1 MGIPYFRSIAN
12 FYNFF
17 NHLLIFTMRL
27 KIPYLL
33 LALFPIVTSAASI
46 PTQNGNEIEET
57 IKSES
62 MPIVKGKPNANN
74 AKSTNVSTSVTNPLE
89 AKKDTVN
96 ATDKDASLKNVDRFN
111 RMKRMKIREDS
122 NCSDG
127 PFGESFKCKAK
138 GVKRVLR
145 QTFYEWLQE
154 NVGVKTVA

>member
-96 ATDKDASLKNVDRFN
+96 ATDKDASLKNV
-111 RMKRMKIREDS
+111 KTEIREDS
-122 NCSDG
+122 GCSDG
-127 PFGESFKCKAK
+127 PFEESIKCYAK
-138 GVKRVLR
+138 GVKR
-145 QTFYEWLQE
+145 WLEE
-154 NVGVKTVA
+154 NVGYKTVA